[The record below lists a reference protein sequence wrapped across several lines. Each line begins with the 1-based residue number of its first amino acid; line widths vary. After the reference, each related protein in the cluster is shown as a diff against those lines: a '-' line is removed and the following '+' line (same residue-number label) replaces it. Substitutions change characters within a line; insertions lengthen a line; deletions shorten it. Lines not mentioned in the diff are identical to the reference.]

1 MSVINVKIGFV
12 RGLEAEDPVT
22 ESFLTQLDNIQPPVG
37 SVVPWNTCESGIE
50 GCRYEEHQM

>member
-1 MSVINVKIGFV
+1 MTNIKIRFV

-37 SVVPWNTCESGIE
+37 SVVPWNTCESKIKGY
-50 GCRYEEHQM
+50 RDEEHKM